1 MLRPSKTGQ
10 STCIAAIMTWKS
22 PFARTRAQ
30 EINWQYHT
38 IPISKPCIASNI
50 LRQQLDWDFSAILC
64 DNWNFVVQPFLANV
78 SNCFKLVH
86 VNPSV
91 QSPSRRS
98 GHGMGTAAPPPQAP
112 QDPPPWHPSLR
123 TEYDR
128 VTGNISGEKI
138 WCFWMLREKKTKQLQ
153 HVATMS
159 SKIDYNIQLQGKSN
173 MLYYSVFCCRVLTF
187 FLQTPSCSMFQ
198 VLTCQSSSCAK
209 WSINYPQQNLCLCA
223 CIILDSLSKAMV
235 SWCLLTVEGCIYIG
249 STT

>member
-1 MLRPSKTGQ
+1 MFQTVSNWFTSTLLCNPLRDAVGTAWAQPHLLLKRLKILLLDILRWGQ
-10 STCIAAIMTWKS
+10 SMTEWQGISLEKKS
-22 PFARTRAQ
+22 
-30 EINWQYHT
+30 
-38 IPISKPCIASNI
+38 
-50 LRQQLDWDFSAILC
+50 D
-64 DNWNFVVQPFLANV
+64 V
-78 SNCFKLVH
+78 SEC
-86 VNPSV
+86 S
-91 QSPSRRS
+91 
-98 GHGMGTAAPPPQAP
+98 
-112 QDPPPWHPSLR
+112 
-123 TEYDR
+123 
-128 VTGNISGEKI
+128 EK
-138 WCFWMLREKKTKQLQ
+138 KKTKQLQ